1 MSVLVYTE
9 SDQGKFKKV
18 ALEVASYGKVVAD
31 QLGTTVT
38 AITINADDTSVLGQ
52 YGVDK
57 VLKVSNSTLDTFNA
71 KTYADVIR
79 QASEKEAAKVV
90 VVSSSADSKYM
101 APLLAIGLNAGY
113 ASNVV
118 EAPSSTSPFT
128 VKRTA
133 FTNKAFNFTSINT
146 DVKLVGVSKNSFGLV
161 ESNGSATN
169 EDFSPSILENSIQV
183 DSVDKVTGKVT
194 IADAEIVV
202 SGGRGLKGPENWGMI
217 EELADV
223 LGAATACSKPV
234 SDLGWRPHSEHV
246 GQTGKP
252 VASNL
257 YIAIGIS
264 GAIQHLAGINASKV
278 KVVINTDAEAPF
290 FKAAD
295 YGVVGDA
302 FEVVPKLIE
311 KLKEFKAQ
319 NAERIVIFS
328 TNFFYNLAL
337 INLIILN

>member
-9 SDQGKFKKV
+9 SEEGKFKK
-18 ALEVASYGKVVAD
+18 ASLEVASYAREIA
-31 QLGTTVT
+31 QMLSTTVT
-38 AITINADDTSVLGQ
+38 AVTINAEDSSELGT
-52 YGVDK
+52 YGVEK
-57 VLKVSNSTLDTFNA
+57 ILKVTNDKLKNFNA
-71 KTYADVIR
+71 EAYADVLK
-79 QASEKEAAKVV
+79 QAAEKEGAKVV
-90 VVSSSADSKYM
+90 VLSQSANSKYL
-101 APLLAIGLNAGY
+101 APLLAVHLNAGY

-118 EAPSSTSPFT
+118 ALPESTNPLT

-133 FTNKAFNFTSINT
+133 FTNKAFSFTKFNT
-146 DVKLVGVSKNSFGLV
+146 DISVIGLSKNAFGLK
-161 ESNGSATN
+161 EHQTTATT
-169 EDFSPSILENSIQV
+169 EDFSPTLTAEDFSVNV
-183 DSVDKVTGKVT
+183 TSVDKARDKVT

-202 SGGRGLKGPENWGMI
+202 SGGRGLKGPENWKML
-217 EELADV
+217 EDLAET

-264 GAIQHLAGINASKV
+264 GAIQHLAGINASKT
-278 KVVINTDAEAPF
+278 KVVINNDPEAPF

-302 FEVVPKLIE
+302 FEIVPKLNE
-311 KLKEFKAQ
+311 KLKEFKAK
-319 NAERIVIFS
+319 NA
-328 TNFFYNLAL
+328 
-337 INLIILN
+337 

>member
-9 SDQGKFKKV
+9 SDQGTYKKS
-18 ALEVASYGKVVAD
+18 AFEVASYAKALAD
-31 QLGTTVT
+31 KMGTTAS
-38 AITINADDTSVLGQ
+38 AIAFDVDDASAIGN
-52 YGVDK
+52 YGVSK
-57 VLKVSNSTLDTFNA
+57 VLKAEAGSGFTAARFA
-71 KTYADVIR
+71 KAI
-79 QASEKEAAKVV
+79 AEAAKQEGATVV
-90 VVSSSADSKYM
+90 VLSSSADSKYL
-101 APLLAIGLNAGY
+101 APLLAVELEAGY

-118 EAPSSTSPFT
+118 ALPEDISDFK

-133 FTNKAFNFTSINT
+133 FTNKAFSFTTITSDI
-146 DVKLVGVSKNSFGLV
+146 KLIGVSSNSFGIT
-161 ESNGSATN
+161 ETDGSAEVVPFAVT
-169 EDFSPSILENSIQV
+169 DASDGI
-183 DSVDKVTGKVT
+183 SVDGQDKVSGKVA

-217 EELADV
+217 EDLAAV

-234 SDLGWRPHSEHV
+234 SDMGWRPHSEHV

-252 VASNL
+252 VAANL

-278 KVVINTDAEAPF
+278 KVVINTDPEAPF

-302 FEVVPKLIE
+302 FTVVPQLID
-311 KLKEFKAQ
+311 KLKAFKA
-319 NAERIVIFS
+319 AS
-328 TNFFYNLAL
+328 
-337 INLIILN
+337 

>member
-9 SDQGKFKKV
+9 SEQGKFKKT
-18 ALEVASYGKVVAD
+18 ALEVASYAKAVAN

-38 AITINADDTSVLGQ
+38 ALTINVDDASELGN

-57 VLKVSNSTLDTFNA
+57 VLNVSNEKLAAFNA
-71 KTYADVIR
+71 KGYAEAIK
-79 QASEKEAAKVV
+79 QAAEKEATKVV
-90 VVSSSADSKYM
+90 IVSSSADSKYL

-113 ASNVV
+113 ATNVI

-133 FTNKAFNFTSINT
+133 FTNKAFEITRINT
-146 DVKLVGVSKNSFGLV
+146 AIKIIGVSNNSFGLV
-161 ESNGSATN
+161 ENSGSASA
-169 EDFSPSILENSIQV
+169 EDFAPSIPDLGVTVE
-183 DSVDKVTGKVT
+183 SVDKATDKVT

-202 SGGRGLKGPENWGMI
+202 SAGRGLKGPENWGMI
-217 EELADV
+217 EELAEV

-278 KVVINTDAEAPF
+278 KVVINTDPEAPF

-302 FEVVPKLIE
+302 FEVVPELIE
-311 KLKEFKAQ
+311 KLKTFKAQ
-319 NAERIVIFS
+319 Q
-328 TNFFYNLAL
+328 
-337 INLIILN
+337 

>member
-9 SDQGKFKKV
+9 SEQGKFKKA
-18 ALEVASYGKVVAD
+18 ALEVASYAKAVAN
-31 QLGTTVT
+31 QMETTVT
-38 AITINADDTSVLGQ
+38 AITFNTGDASELGN

-57 VLKVSNSTLDTFNA
+57 ILNVSNADGFNA
-71 KTYADVIR
+71 KIYADAIK
-79 QASEKEAAKVV
+79 QAAEKEGAKVV
-90 VVSSSADSKYM
+90 IVSSSADSKYL
-101 APLLAIGLNAGY
+101 APLLAVGLNAGY

-118 EAPSSTSPFT
+118 EAPTSTSPFT

-133 FTNKAFNFTSINT
+133 FTNKAFNLTEITT
-146 DVKLVGVSKNSFGLV
+146 DVKVIGVSNNAFGLV
-161 ESNGSATN
+161 ESTGNAAAEN
-169 EDFSPSILENSIQV
+169 FSPTLAASNISV
-183 DSVDKVTGKVT
+183 ASVDKATDKVS

-217 EELADV
+217 EELASV

-264 GAIQHLAGINASKV
+264 GAIQHLAGINASKI
-278 KVVINTDAEAPF
+278 KVVINTDADAPF

-302 FEVVPKLIE
+302 FEVVPQLIE

-319 NAERIVIFS
+319 NA
-328 TNFFYNLAL
+328 
-337 INLIILN
+337 